1 MAREIYGNT
10 STVVVNE
17 KPNWFC
23 AAYGCRLP
31 GGASPGFGQEAR
43 FYCQF
48 HYGKEPHQNDFI
60 TRILQ
65 RYSQIFDGVY
75 AIREVEDVVKMKI
88 YFERLSRDDLAPLPQ
103 EALLPHYYRDRLIK
117 TVGQEVNEEIKIQKE
132 KRVEA

>member
-10 STVVVNE
+10 QQPAVSE
-17 KPNWFC
+17 KPNWQC
-23 AAYGCRLP
+23 SAYGCRLP

-65 RYSQIFDGVY
+65 GYNEIFEGVY
-75 AIREVEDVVKMKI
+75 AIREIEHLTKMKI
-88 YFERLSRDDLAPLPQ
+88 YFERLGRGDLAPLPE
-103 EALLPHYYRDRLIK
+103 EALLPHYYRDRLVK
-117 TVGQEVNEEIKIQKE
+117 TLGHEINEEIKVQKE
-132 KRVEA
+132 KRAER